1 MSDFT
6 PNTSDIT
13 AAEFVDRQAI
23 VDHTHRYC
31 WALDQ
36 KDWHLLDS
44 VFVADATADLRSAS
58 LLVGR
63 DAIRHR
69 ISTAIDALDATQH
82 TVTNHQVVIDGDRAT
97 ARTYLHSQ
105 HIRRAVEGSPLF
117 VIAGRYEDELSRTS
131 DGWRITFRRLVE
143 VWTDGNIDV
152 VRPRR

>member
-6 PNTSDIT
+6 PSTTDIT
-13 AAEFVDRQAI
+13 AAQLADRQAI
-23 VDHTHRYC
+23 VDLTHRYC

-36 KDWHLLDS
+36 RDWALLDT
-44 VFVADATADLRSAS
+44 VFAADATADLRSAS
-58 LLVGR
+58 ILVGR

-69 ISTAIDALDATQH
+69 ISTAIEALDGTQH
-82 TVTNHQVVIDGDRAT
+82 TVTNHQVVVDGDTAT

-105 HIRRAVEGSPLF
+105 HVRRDVDGSPLF
-117 VIAGRYEDELSRTS
+117 VIAGRYEDDLVRTA

-143 VWTDGNIDV
+143 VWTDGNLDV